1 VNRVKRSPWEEWG
14 QVDPLWSIVTES
26 GKEFGRWDIDEFFA
40 SGQATIESLWATA
53 SGLGLP
59 RQLRRGLDF
68 GCGVGR
74 LTRALGRHVEEMVG
88 LDISPTMIR
97 LAKEHHADFKGL
109 RFSIHEGSDLN
120 GYGDGHFDV
129 VCSLLVLQH
138 LASQEAIVTYLHEF
152 MRVLAPGG
160 LLVLQ
165 LPEDVEPERVEPSLR
180 MRIRPRTRIAG
191 ALHGMGVHPKV
202 LYDRLGWQPEMT
214 MRGMKKEAV
223 RSLVGESGGRVAWS
237 SESTDAPKS
246 YDTFYL
252 ITR

>member
-1 VNRVKRSPWEEWG
+1 VNRVERSPWEEWG

-26 GKEFGRWDIDEFFA
+26 GKEYGRWEIGEFFA

-59 RQLRRGLDF
+59 GRLHRGLDF

-88 LDISPTMIR
+88 LDISPTMIG
-97 LAKEHHADFKGL
+97 LARDHNADFEGL
-109 RFSIHEGSDLN
+109 SFRLHEGNNLI

-138 LASQEAIVTYLHEF
+138 LPSQEAIVTYLQEF

-160 LLVLQ
+160 LLLLQ
-165 LPEDVEPERVEPSLR
+165 LPEEVERERAERSLR
-180 MRIRPRTRIAG
+180 TMIRPRTRIGG
-191 ALHGMGVHPKV
+191 ALRRMGVSPKV

-214 MRGMKKEAV
+214 MRGMPKEAV
-223 RSLVGESGGRVAWS
+223 RSLVGEAGGRVAWS

-246 YDTFYL
+246 YDTYYL